1 MPDIA
6 FYTLEQESLFQ
17 ETHIPVAP
25 TWVAEILS
33 AATAL
38 K

>member
-1 MPDIA
+1 
-6 FYTLEQESLFQ
+6 LFQ